1 MGFYG
6 SIKHLG
12 VKGWLV
18 PFELIGKK
26 NLDITVGDMFMVKCE
41 LLIKLGETCQELSV
55 VIVDGI
61 LESSSNDVMRSTG
74 SPPTLCFLPKLMGLK
89 QLATTA
95 QLNNA

>member
-1 MGFYG
+1 MR
-6 SIKHLG
+6 KR
-12 VKGWLV
+12 WLV

-41 LLIKLGETCQELSV
+41 LLIKLGETCRKLSV

-61 LESSSNDVMRSTG
+61 LESSSNDVMLSTG

-89 QLATTA
+89 QLATA
-95 QLNNA
+95 ADLNNA